1 MSSTADLSAVAIQ
14 PPVRDQAMLGAV
26 SDSVQ
31 PSGGSEPEVLVIG
44 AGLAGTEAAWQV
56 AQAGVR
62 VRLVEMRPV
71 RRSPAHHSGE
81 FAELVC
87 SNSFGALSSDR
98 AAGLLQEELRRLGS
112 LVIGT
117 ADQHAV
123 PAGGALAVD
132 RGRYSAALT
141 AALEAHPLVTVE
153 RREQTELPGPA
164 QITVLAT
171 GPLTADALA
180 EQLRAF
186 TGRGECHFFDAAS
199 PIVEGESIDLGIAFR
214 ASRYDKGDADYI
226 NCPMDRDQYLAFRQA
241 LLEAEQADLKDFEA
255 ESAHFFEGCLPIE
268 ELARRGEDTMRYGPL
283 KPIGLWDPRWG
294 DVNDREV
301 RRANRAYAVVQLR
314 QEDRDGRLWNLV
326 GFQTNLKWGEQK
338 RVLRL
343 IPGLE
348 NAEFVRFGVM
358 HRNTFLESP
367 QLLDATLQFR
377 QRPSLLAAGQI
388 TGTEGYAAAVAGGW
402 LAGTNAARL
411 ARGLDPISLPPTTM
425 VGALTHFVAEAPC
438 GGEGKRGGFQP
449 MPPNFGLMP
458 ELPERI
464 RDKRRRYGA
473 YRDRSLA
480 DLATSLEQQGCVQ
493 SEPMQV

>member
-1 MSSTADLSAVAIQ
+1 MIT
-14 PPVRDQAMLGAV
+14 
-26 SDSVQ
+26 
-31 PSGGSEPEVLVIG
+31 VLG

-56 AQAGVR
+56 ARAGLP
-62 VRLVEMRPV
+62 VRLIEMRPI
-71 RRSPAHHSGE
+71 RRSPAHHSSE

-112 LVIGT
+112 VVIGT
-117 ADQHAV
+117 ADSHAV

-141 AALEAHPLVTVE
+141 QTLAEHPLVTIE
-153 RREQTELPGPA
+153 RREQQTLPSPD

-171 GPLTADALA
+171 GPLTSEPLA
-180 EQLRAF
+180 EDLRAF
-186 TGRGECHFFDAAS
+186 TGRADCHFFDAAS
-199 PIVEGESIDLGIAFR
+199 PIVHGDSIDLTIAFR

-226 NCPMDRDQYLAFRQA
+226 NCPMDKPQYLGFRDA
-241 LLEAEQADLKDFEA
+241 LLEAEQAELKDFDQEQA
-255 ESAHFFEGCLPIE
+255 TFFEGCLPIE

-294 DVNDREV
+294 DVNDRDV
-301 RRANRAYAVVQLR
+301 RRAKRAYGVVQLR
-314 QEDRDGRLWNLV
+314 QEDKDGRLWNLV

-338 RVLRL
+338 RVLQM

-348 NAEFVRFGVM
+348 RAEFVRFGVM

-367 QLLDATLQFR
+367 QLLEPTLQFR
-377 QRPSLLAAGQI
+377 TRPSLLAAGQI

-411 ARGLDPISLPPTTM
+411 ARGQTPIDLPLTTM
-425 VGALTHFVAEAPC
+425 SGALTHFVSEAPTA
-438 GGEGKRGGFQP
+438 KFQP
-449 MPPNFGLMP
+449 MPPNFGLLP
-458 ELPERI
+458 DLPERI
-464 RDKRRRYGA
+464 RDKRARYGA
-473 YRDRSLA
+473 YRDRALA
-480 DLATSLEQQGCVQ
+480 DLETALALQ
-493 SEPMQV
+493 EPLVV

>member
-1 MSSTADLSAVAIQ
+1 MPTFLRPE
-14 PPVRDQAMLGAV
+14 PPEL
-26 SDSVQ
+26 
-31 PSGGSEPEVLVIG
+31 LVIG
-44 AGLAGTEAAWQV
+44 AGLAGTEAAWQI
-56 AQAGVR
+56 AQSGLR

-71 RRSPAHHSGE
+71 RRSPAHHSE
-81 FAELVC
+81 NFAELVC

-117 ADQHAV
+117 ADEHSV

-141 AALEAHPLVTVE
+141 AALEHHPLVSIE
-153 RREQTELPGPA
+153 RREQLGLPPA
-164 QITVLAT
+164 HQITVLAT
-171 GPLTADALA
+171 GPLTSEPLA
-180 EQLRAF
+180 EDLKAF

-199 PIVEGESIDLGIAFR
+199 PIVEGESIDLDRAFR

-226 NCPMDRDQYLAFRQA
+226 NCPMDKEQFLAFRA
-241 LLEAEQADLKDFEA
+241 ELLNAEQAELKDFEKGNA
-255 ESAHFFEGCLPIE
+255 CFFEGCLPIE

-294 DVNDREV
+294 DVNDRDV
-301 RRANRAYAVVQLR
+301 RRTKRAYAVVQLR
-314 QEDRDGRLWNLV
+314 QEDKDGQLWNLV

-348 NAEFVRFGVM
+348 KAEFVRFGVM

-377 QRPSLLAAGQI
+377 RRKRLFAAGQI

-411 ARGLDPISLPPTTM
+411 ALGQSPIELPATTM
-425 VGALTHFVAEAPC
+425 IGALTHFICEAP
-438 GGEGKRGGFQP
+438 GAGKAKRGGFQP

-458 ELPERI
+458 ALAERI

-480 DLATSLEQQGCVQ
+480 DL
-493 SEPMQV
+493 EPFLH

>member
-1 MSSTADLSAVAIQ
+1 MSHACDPAAPAAAASASPELSERSDL
-14 PPVRDQAMLGAV
+14 
-26 SDSVQ
+26 
-31 PSGGSEPEVLVIG
+31 PELIVIG
-44 AGLAGTEAAWQV
+44 AGLAGTEAAWQI
-56 AQAGVR
+56 AQAGLR

-71 RRSPAHHSGE
+71 RRSPAHHSAE

-112 LVIGT
+112 LVIST
-117 ADQHAV
+117 ADRHAV

-141 AALEAHPLVTVE
+141 AVLSSHPLVRVE
-153 RREQTELPGPA
+153 RHEQLQLPPA
-164 QITVLAT
+164 DQLTVLAT
-171 GPLTADALA
+171 GPLTADSLA
-180 EQLRAF
+180 ADLRRF
-186 TGRGECHFFDAAS
+186 TGRDDCHFFDAAS
-199 PIVEGESIDLGIAFR
+199 PIVDGDSIDMSVAFR

-226 NCPMDRDQYLAFRQA
+226 NCPLDREQYEAFRQA
-241 LLEAEQADLKDFEA
+241 LLSAEQAELKDFEQ
-255 ESAHFFEGCLPIE
+255 ESASFFEGCLPIE
-268 ELARRGEDTMRYGPL
+268 ELARRGDDTMRYGPL

-294 DVNDREV
+294 DVNDRDV
-301 RRANRAYAVVQLR
+301 RRARRAYAVVQLR

-326 GFQTNLKWGEQK
+326 GFQTNLRWGEQK

-348 NAEFVRFGVM
+348 QAEFVRFGVM

-367 QLLDATLQFR
+367 QLLDPTLQFR
-377 QRPSLLAAGQI
+377 RRPTLLAAGQI

-402 LAGTNAARL
+402 LAGSNAARL
-411 ARGLDPISLPPTTM
+411 AQGLPPLTLPRTTM
-425 VGALTHFVAEAPC
+425 IGALSHFIAEAPC
-438 GGEGKRGGFQP
+438 GGSGKRGRFQP
-449 MPPNFGLMP
+449 MPPTFGLLP

-473 YRDRSLA
+473 YRDRALT
-480 DLATSLEQQGCVQ
+480 DLALALAI
-493 SEPMQV
+493 

>member
-1 MSSTADLSAVAIQ
+1 VIT
-14 PPVRDQAMLGAV
+14 
-26 SDSVQ
+26 
-31 PSGGSEPEVLVIG
+31 VLG

-56 AQAGVR
+56 AAEGVP
-62 VRLVEMRPV
+62 VRLVEMRPI
-71 RRSPAHHSGE
+71 RRSPAHHSSD

-117 ADQHAV
+117 ADAHAV

-141 AALEAHPLVTVE
+141 EALDQHPLVTIE
-153 RREQTELPGPA
+153 RREQQALPADGE
-164 QITVLAT
+164 ITVIAT
-171 GPLTADALA
+171 GPLTSEPLA
-180 EQLRAF
+180 QDLRSF
-186 TGRGECHFFDAAS
+186 TGRADCHFFDAAS
-199 PIVEGESIDLGIAFR
+199 PIVHGDSIDLTVAFR

-226 NCPMDRDQYLAFRQA
+226 NCPMDKEQYLAFREA
-241 LLEAEQADLKDFEA
+241 LLGAEQAELKDFDKEEA
-255 ESAHFFEGCLPIE
+255 TFFEGCLPIE

-294 DVNDREV
+294 DVNDRDV
-301 RRANRAYAVVQLR
+301 RRAKRAYGVVQLR
-314 QEDRDGRLWNLV
+314 QEDKDGRLWNLV

-338 RVLRL
+338 RVLQM

-348 NAEFVRFGVM
+348 QAEFVRFGVM

-367 QLLDATLQFR
+367 QLLTPTLQFR
-377 QRPSLLAAGQI
+377 SRPSLLAAGQI

-411 ARGLDPISLPPTTM
+411 ARGLETIDLPPTTM
-425 VGALTHFVAEAPC
+425 SGALTHFVSEAPTA
-438 GGEGKRGGFQP
+438 KFQP
-449 MPPNFGLMP
+449 MPPNFGLLP
-458 ELPERI
+458 DLPERI
-464 RDKRRRYGA
+464 RDKRARYGA
-473 YRDRSLA
+473 YRDRALA
-480 DLATSLEQQGCVQ
+480 DLERVQ
-493 SEPMQV
+493 SQLLHPLLA